1 LSIRFELV
9 SGRGEEFW
17 PRPGRMFAGACSH
30 SFSELLTRSIA
41 RSLVE
46 IAHLYRFVFADG
58 RRIGQPEFDDI
69 EQGFIHGVAT
79 KLGTLTLGE
88 QFVYEFDFGD
98 SWTHLCWRRRGSTS
112 RQNWES
118 FRAVRCPHW
127 GWKRSPTN
135 TGATGQT
142 TTKNTTS
149 HPTRA
154 ATSHLQP
161 MMGPTTTGLSGRVA
175 GSRAQFV
182 RVWCEVVDTGVSTA
196 RVVPGFDPLEDRL

>member
-1 LSIRFELV
+1 
-9 SGRGEEFW
+9 
-17 PRPGRMFAGACSH
+17 MFAGACSH

-98 SWTHLCWRRRGSTS
+98 SWTHLCTV
-112 RQNWES
+112 
-118 FRAVRCPHW
+118 A
-127 GWKRSPTN
+127 
-135 TGATGQT
+135 
-142 TTKNTTS
+142 
-149 HPTRA
+149 PTRIDLATKLGIIPSGPLPALGVETIPDQYGRHWADDDEDHDEPPNPGSDLSPA
-154 ATSHLQP
+154 AHDGAHNYWAKRPCRWQP
-161 MMGPTTTGLSGRVA
+161 RTVRTRLVRGR
-175 GSRAQFV
+175 
-182 RVWCEVVDTGVSTA
+182 
-196 RVVPGFDPLEDRL
+196 